1 MSKKQFMNIV
11 PQEVVAGGERQLRY
25 KGSDGKFHDV
35 ASGNGG
41 GTVLSVEEVERVE
54 YFTNGNIS
62 SDIPTNYFMMRFGAS
77 RIKKFECASMRY
89 ISSSINKLYL
99 DNGVLGCS
107 PFYYDLT
114 NTAVNFYDRSHILI
128 EEIDRNTF
136 NTDMAAAKEFMERTV
151 NGRID
156 SVTPYNL
163 YYLMMKSSFII
174 TQSKVTFVEQHLIGT
189 DKDGTRHDYG
199 IIHPNF

>member
-1 MSKKQFMNIV
+1 
-11 PQEVVAGGERQLRY
+11 
-25 KGSDGKFHDV
+25 
-35 ASGNGG
+35 
-41 GTVLSVEEVERVE
+41 
-54 YFTNGNIS
+54 
-62 SDIPTNYFMMRFGAS
+62 
-77 RIKKFECASMRY
+77 
-89 ISSSINKLYL
+89 
-99 DNGVLGCS
+99 
-107 PFYYDLT
+107 
-114 NTAVNFYDRSHILI
+114 
-128 EEIDRNTF
+128 
-136 NTDMAAAKEFMERTV
+136 MAAAKEFMERTV